1 MRQTKLILPD
11 ASPLFSL
18 AGIDRLD
25 LLLLPKLPVV
35 LTDYIEWEATR
46 NRGATALRI
55 EKWIAGNRP
64 LVTVVE
70 TETGKDRIRK
80 DRAGIPDRRKNMGE
94 ITVFEALSNEY
105 VGEGP
110 YLFLFED
117 EKMLRQIDPTFAG
130 AYPVHLLTTF
140 AFLVGLERKGL
151 IPDADAVFDDIRGR
165 SPAISEEEKRM
176 RRPGV
181 RKTMYDRPHRDA
193 DGEET
198 AWAPKVAGM

>member
-1 MRQTKLILPD
+1 MRQTKLMLPD
-11 ASPLFSL
+11 ASPLFSF

-25 LLLLPKLPVV
+25 LLLLPRLPIV

-46 NRGATALRI
+46 NRGVTAQRI
-55 EKWIAGNRP
+55 ERWIAGNRP
-64 LVTVVE
+64 LVSVVE
-70 TETGKDRIRK
+70 TETGKERIRK

-94 ITVFEALSNEY
+94 ITVFEALSNDY

-110 YLFLFED
+110 FLFLFED

-130 AYPVHLLTTF
+130 IYPVHLLTTF

-151 IPDADAVFDDIRGR
+151 VPDADAVFDEIRGR
-165 SPAISEEEKRM
+165 SPVISEDEKRM

-181 RKTMYDRPHRDA
+181 KKTMYDRPHRDS
-193 DGEET
+193 DGEDT
-198 AWAPKVAGM
+198 TWAPKAPGV